1 MITQSPVHRLG
12 CAVCFVGLLLPLVAM
27 AAAPEQP
34 SVLSRFERT
43 AQALQQAAPEARA
56 SFARIALLQ
65 LVEIY
70 LAEADLARSE
80 ARGQAPDSR
89 LRGWSLAVNRY
100 ARQLLQVHEEVEA
113 GMPVTVLAHPAGG
126 IAISVAGRPV
136 ILSHPRQ
143 NQQVALEQMIL
154 ADFCAREDCQQLL
167 AGPETDREPVPIS
180 AARRG
185 TQQWTF
191 SNAGPRCSGQGLSVQ
206 FAASGDLPRQRML
219 CRQLFAELD
228 ALVTELRWQLSHG
241 VRPDWAALS
250 LSAIPNQPRHMLRL
264 NEAGDS
270 LLLSLPLLHA
280 TPGLLASLQR
290 WLQASS
296 EGAPAPAQLLLAAEL
311 GWETAGA
318 VYSAPPD
325 P

>member
-1 MITQSPVHRLG
+1 MITQSPAHRLG
-12 CAVCFVGLLLPLVAM
+12 YAVCFVGLLLSPVVA
-27 AAAPEQP
+27 AVPPGQTAVP
-34 SVLSRFERT
+34 SRFDRT
-43 AQALQQAAPEARA
+43 AQALQQAAPETRA

-70 LAEADLARSE
+70 LAEAGLARSE
-80 ARGQAPDSR
+80 ARGQATDSR
-89 LRGWSLAVNRY
+89 LRGWSLAVDRY

-113 GMPVTVLAHPAGG
+113 GFPVTVLTHPAGN
-126 IAISVAGRPV
+126 IAISAAGRPV

-143 NQQVALEQMIL
+143 DQQATLEQMIL
-154 ADFCAREDCQQLL
+154 TDFCAKEDCQQLL
-167 AGPETDREPVPIS
+167 AEPETAREPVPVS
-180 AARRG
+180 APSGA
-185 TQQWTF
+185 QHWTF
-191 SNAGPRCSGQGLSVQ
+191 SNLGPRCSRQGLSVQ

-228 ALVTELRWQLSHG
+228 ALVTELRWQLRHG

-264 NEAGDS
+264 NDAGDS
-270 LLLSLPLLHA
+270 LLLSLPLLHG

-290 WLQASS
+290 WLRASS
-296 EGAPAPAQLLLAAEL
+296 EGGPAPAQLLLAAEL
-311 GWETAGA
+311 GWEAAGA